1 MLTFDHI
8 QDERKNNL
16 RKNVAGILAPL
27 VKNHAV
33 KPLQHSQ
40 PENSYFA
47 TLLHV
52 ININKTGNARINVT
66 MRRVRATIVALE
78 K

>member
-1 MLTFDHI
+1 MVTFDHI

-16 RKNVAGILAPL
+16 RKNVAGILVPWSKTVRL
-27 VKNHAV
+27 
-33 KPLQHSQ
+33 
-40 PENSYFA
+40 NSATLAARKHNSFA

-52 ININKTGNARINVT
+52 ININKTGNARMNARI
-66 MRRVRATIVALE
+66 RRVRATIVALE